1 MAEGVTA
8 EASRASADGKPS
20 DRKSVSSS
28 EIQPVQLPGDAEQ
41 PREQQ
46 EQPEYDDATV
56 ERVYRKLD
64 LRIIPG
70 ESGPGGVPVLF
81 TPRWETKT
89 GCGL

>member
-8 EASRASADGKPS
+8 EASRASADGKHI
-20 DRKSVSSS
+20 DTKSVSSS
-28 EIQPVQLPGDAEQ
+28 EVHPVQLPVDAEQ
-41 PREQQ
+41 PHEQQ

-70 ESGPGGVPVLF
+70 ESRCACLIPLM
-81 TPRWETKT
+81 ED
-89 GCGL
+89 